1 MQEVVLSKH
10 VQEIVSEFK
19 TAKHIDC
26 YKGGNNKLIL
36 IKNKNYFFTNYKDN
50 VFELSDDRNIT
61 FEDLEF
67 ADLRTQDNEN
77 KLITLGQYQFR
88 IQG

>member
-10 VQEIVSEFK
+10 VQEIISQFK
-19 TAKHIDC
+19 TAEHIDC

-36 IKNKNYFFTNYKDN
+36 IKSKNYLFTNYKDN

-67 ADLRTQDNEN
+67 ADLRTQDNNN
-77 KLITLGQYQFR
+77 KLVTLGAYQFR